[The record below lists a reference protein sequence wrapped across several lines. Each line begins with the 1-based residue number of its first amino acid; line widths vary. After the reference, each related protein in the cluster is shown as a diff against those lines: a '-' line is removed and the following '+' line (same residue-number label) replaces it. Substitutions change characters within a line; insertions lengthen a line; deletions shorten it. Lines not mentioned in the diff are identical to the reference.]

1 MKLTGQWKR
10 LCSVEELRLDLT
22 CVTGQSFRWNKSS
35 SRTFTTDISGRIFTL
50 YQNMQSEDKSVY
62 YWHHTSTLSA
72 NNNTQL
78 KSVVSSNEYILRDYF
93 QLDVNMSALYR
104 KWIENEKLYY
114 SQSLN
119 CNNEDKLEQDKAIT
133 SPQQQQQYNFE
144 KKFTAINLQ
153 GLRILK
159 IDPFECLLSF
169 ICSSNNGIP
178 RITQMV
184 SKLSIGFGI
193 GLGYVKD
200 NYHLSMCAESDD
212 DRDVLLELANF
223 FEQKIFFAFPQSAEF
238 CQPLNQVE
246 AALRDLGFG
255 YRAKYI
261 VNTCQSLLQLCQ
273 THRLELSQLLLEY
286 YCPSD
291 KNLYQE
297 SYERTKSFLVDNFQG
312 VGPKVADCVMLFSLG
327 FYDAV
332 PVDTHVLQIAQRDY
346 RYPKI
351 KSVTPTH
358 YLGIQQLFKSVFGDY
373 CGWAHSVLFVAN
385 LKWNHL
391 SINQNGYQL
400 QQGTK
405 RLADGQSSE
414 QAVDSKSADTI
425 ADSKVKQEE
434 DSYKRSRV
442 QLSCSDEID
451 LKQQRDYG
459 INDVAQLQENKASLV
474 NSSE

>member
-10 LCSVEELRLDLT
+10 LCSGEELRLDLT

-35 SRTFTTDISGRIFTL
+35 SRTFSTDISGRIFTL

-62 YWHHTSTLSA
+62 YWHHTSTLSV
-72 NNNTQL
+72 NNNAQL
-78 KSVVSSNEYILRDYF
+78 KPVVVRSNEQILRDYF
-93 QLDVNMSALYR
+93 QLDVVMSALYR
-104 KWIENEKLYY
+104 KWIQNEKLFY
-114 SQSLN
+114 SLSLN
-119 CNNEDKLEQDKAIT
+119 CNIEDKVELNKIT
-133 SPQQQQQYNFE
+133 TAPQQQYNFE

-184 SKLSIGFGI
+184 SKLSMGFGI

-212 DRDVLLELANF
+212 DRDVLLKLANF

-238 CQPLNQVE
+238 CQPLDKVE

-273 THRLELSQLLLEY
+273 TQGVELSQLLLSY

-291 KNLYQE
+291 AKLYQE

-358 YLGIQQLFKSVFGDY
+358 YLGIQKLFKSVFGDY

-391 SINQNGYQL
+391 SINQDGYQL

-405 RLADGQSSE
+405 RLADGVSSE
-414 QAVDSKSADTI
+414 QVVDSKSADTI
-425 ADSKVKQEE
+425 VDSKVKSEE
-434 DSYKRSRV
+434 DSNKRSRV
-442 QLSCSDEID
+442 QVNSTDDNEVNQKCVT
-451 LKQQRDYG
+451 G
-459 INDVAQLQENKASLV
+459 NDVAQLQENKVSLV